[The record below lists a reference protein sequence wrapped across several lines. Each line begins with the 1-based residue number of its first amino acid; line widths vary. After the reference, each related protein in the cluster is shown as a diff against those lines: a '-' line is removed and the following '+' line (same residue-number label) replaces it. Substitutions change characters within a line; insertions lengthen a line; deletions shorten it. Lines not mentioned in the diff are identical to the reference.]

1 MWWGGSPPPYFPLGG
16 VDVPGG
22 RVSSDSSESSSA
34 EQTLLEAWVPLAAS
48 FLGICTAFSMS
59 AMIGPM
65 LVPLGSEFG
74 MSVPAL
80 GQLATLTF
88 LPWGVSASLIGP
100 ISDRY
105 GRKRILLIGLA
116 GLSISG
122 AAAAAA
128 PDYLTLAAC
137 RVLTGA
143 CGGFVPP
150 SCLAALTDQFT
161 GRRRGH
167 AIAIGSTGYSTSWLV
182 ALPLVALLT
191 GRYGWRSTF
200 LLAAIFSAGTFLLM
214 IAIFPP
220 GKKRESPKSYL
231 SSFAWMRSAGP
242 WYGIGANMFER
253 LMIAVFITYVSAFM
267 IRRYGVSMAAL
278 AWILTAI
285 TAGNLFG
292 SLAGGFLMGRS
303 WRYAGLVAVLLI
315 EGTALAWKFAAEPA
329 LPAAMAAGFLFSF
342 LTGMSRSTLVDT
354 LSNFA
359 PHDRG
364 TIIGVFATSNQVGF
378 VLGASLGGLAI
389 AWGGYGAL
397 GAICLAAG
405 AGGAAFYL
413 RLGSWVSDIR

>member
-1 MWWGGSPPPYFPLGG
+1 MY
-16 VDVPGG
+16 
-22 RVSSDSSESSSA
+22 SDANESSPA
-34 EQTLLEAWVPLAAS
+34 EPTLIEAWVPIAAS

-65 LVPLGSEFG
+65 FVPMGSEFG

-88 LPWGVSASLIGP
+88 LPWGVSATLIGP

-105 GRKRILLIGLA
+105 GRKRVLLIGLA
-116 GLSISG
+116 GLSIAS

-137 RVLTGA
+137 RVLTGV

-150 SCLAALTDQFT
+150 SCLAALTDRFT

-167 AIAIGSTGYSTSWLV
+167 AIAIGSTGYSMSWLV
-182 ALPLVALLT
+182 ALPLVAFLT
-191 GRYGWRSTF
+191 GRFGWRWTF
-200 LLAAIFSAGTFLLM
+200 VLAAIFAAGTFLLM
-214 IAIFPP
+214 IAVFPP
-220 GKKRESPKSYL
+220 GKKRELPKSYL
-231 SSFAWMRSAGP
+231 SSFAWMRSAAP
-242 WYGIGANMFER
+242 WYGIGANVLER
-253 LMIAVFITYVSAFM
+253 LMIAAFITYVSVFM

-278 AWILTAI
+278 SWILTAI
-285 TAGNLFG
+285 TAGNFFG
-292 SLAGGFLMGRS
+292 SLAGGFLMGRT
-303 WRYAGLVAVLLI
+303 WRYSGLVAALLI
-315 EGTALAWKFAAEPA
+315 EGAALGWMFVAGPE

-359 PHDRG
+359 PRDRG

-378 VLGASLGGLAI
+378 VLGASAGGLAI
-389 AWGGYGAL
+389 AWGGFGAL

-405 AGGAAFYL
+405 AGGAAFYM
-413 RLGSWVSDIR
+413 RLGRWVRALR